1 MGTKLI
7 TSTAGINSLNE
18 IKHIRQLQSNLYQ
31 WKFSLRK
38 MPECVLKFELKKA
51 FDPQIR
57 GILNELRKLEEHFN
71 KEKI

>member
-1 MGTKLI
+1 MKKI
-7 TSTAGINSLNE
+7 TADAGINSLDE
-18 IKHIRQLQSNLYQ
+18 IKHIHQLQSDLYQ

-57 GILNELRKLEEHFN
+57 GILNELRKLGEHFN
-71 KEKI
+71 KEGT

>member
-57 GILNELRKLEEHFN
+57 GILNELRKLEEHFDN
-71 KEKI
+71 S

>member
-57 GILNELRKLEEHFN
+57 GILNELRKLEEHFDR
-71 KEKI
+71 EI